1 MGKRRGKK
9 RMAKKIRLE
18 QSGKEALMSQF
29 AAWLNGTRFL
39 NKKLTFDMPN
49 MAVTQRAK
57 VSFTATA
64 FAKMQYLIQHFD
76 SEVAW
81 HGVCKRI
88 EDKSEFIISDIMLY
102 PQEVTGATVNTD
114 QTAYQNWLYALDD
127 EQFNNCRF
135 QGHSHVNMGTTASA
149 VDLEHQDGLL
159 AQVPDDGFYVFGI
172 FNKTGKQNFMIY
184 DLLNNVYFDEKDV
197 DVDIVEDE
205 SGFKAFTD
213 SLELVTK
220 KTYSTGFATGT
231 GYYTGGQTKT
241 TTTQPIKQT
250 TTTPAATTPATTNQ
264 PAQKVSRADG
274 FDLDDYGWG
283 SYGSSWGY

>member
-114 QTAYQNWLYALDD
+114 QTAYQNWLYDLDD

-172 FNKTGKQNFMIY
+172 FNKSGKQNFMIY

-213 SLELVTK
+213 SLKLVTK

-250 TTTPAATTPATTNQ
+250 TAIPAATTSAITNQ